1 MSTCLRTGKHRM
13 CSSNSVGRSV
23 SFFVWGSGIVPF
35 RLGCPSPSTGVAIF
49 TVYPDYLIAFSPP
62 LYGAGGRAEGGAT
75 FTQEEIKS
83 GAAFMT
89 IGNSAYILFYLFT
102 FYFYFLQNKLQA
114 SQKYE
119 KETLFF
125 KVQVLFNRQE
135 VSDVINRSHLYILQH
150 FTL

>member
-89 IGNSAYILFYLFT
+89 IGNSAYILFIYLCFI
-102 FYFYFLQNKLQA
+102 FIFCKNKLQA
-114 SQKYE
+114 SQKH
-119 KETLFF
+119 KRKLKKKSTSL
-125 KVQVLFNRQE
+125 V
-135 VSDVINRSHLYILQH
+135 
-150 FTL
+150 

>member
-83 GAAFMT
+83 GAAFMI
-89 IGNSAYILFYLFT
+89 IGNSAYILFIYLFM

-114 SQKYE
+114 SQKHKRKLLKKKY
-119 KETLFF
+119 KSCLIG
-125 KVQVLFNRQE
+125 K
-135 VSDVINRSHLYILQH
+135 
-150 FTL
+150 

>member
-89 IGNSAYILFYLFT
+89 IGYSAYILFIYLCFIFIFCKT
-102 FYFYFLQNKLQA
+102 NYRQVKNIKGNFLK
-114 SQKYE
+114 
-119 KETLFF
+119 
-125 KVQVLFNRQE
+125 KVQVLFNRQV